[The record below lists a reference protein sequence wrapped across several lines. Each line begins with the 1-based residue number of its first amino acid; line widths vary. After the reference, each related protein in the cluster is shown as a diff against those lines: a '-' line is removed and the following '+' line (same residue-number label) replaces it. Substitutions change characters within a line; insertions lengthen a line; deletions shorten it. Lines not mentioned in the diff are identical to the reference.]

1 MIKISGSRQDI
12 FKFAESGG
20 TVIKKRKKN
29 CRILKSD
36 NFFVNNKAG
45 YQSFKITLYCNYTR
59 VHICDC
65 FDDLSILESNYFAHY
80 RKKKNMILQESRLKE
95 KKEKNTRT
103 IYVRHE
109 T

>member
-1 MIKISGSRQDI
+1 MIKISGSRQNI

-80 RKKKNMILQESRLKE
+80 RKKKKYDLARITFEG
-95 KKEKNTRT
+95 KKRKKYAHDICST
-103 IYVRHE
+103 
-109 T
+109 